1 MKLEDFKL
9 NEVNQSQNKYSTIA
23 TYIQVLIVAKFIEH
37 VNGGCQGLVG
47 GEEWEISLRNTEF
60 WMKKF

>member
-23 TYIQVLIVAKFIEH
+23 TYIQVLIVAKFIQH
-37 VNGGCQGLVG
+37 VNGVCQGLVG
-47 GEEWEISLRNTEF
+47 GEEWEIRV
-60 WMKKF
+60 